1 MGTFKTLEQA
11 VLVNTTARSIL
22 NLEKRS
28 ALSERDI
35 EFNVKLAEKAALE
48 ALSSLN
54 KETEAKEE
62 EHSSNP
68 SQSDKRAEENE
79 LCSTPCQSNHTP
91 KRKDE
96 TSMVLSNEARQT
108 YAPNPNSSV
117 NDFDVA
123 GVYRYGSSVKWVSW
137 ISPVKLYL
145 IQ

>member
-1 MGTFKTLEQA
+1 MRKMGTFKTLEQA

-91 KRKDE
+91 KRC
-96 TSMVLSNEARQT
+96 
-108 YAPNPNSSV
+108 APNPNSSV

-137 ISPVKLYL
+137 ISPVKMYL